1 MQASVNILYGG
12 SVLGFLCKGLIPSAG
27 NITLMRQP
35 TGSMEVLQKD
45 LWCDG
50 CLGIGLTYISIFFL
64 ISSLILLSCD
74 KICIMKAFIQTS
86 ADESYSW
93 PIDNLFLTGGGLFLE
108 LVLHSCVLLLDWA
121 ALLFHP

>member
-1 MQASVNILYGG
+1 M
-12 SVLGFLCKGLIPSAG
+12 
-27 NITLMRQP
+27 
-35 TGSMEVLQKD
+35 D

-50 CLGIGLTYISIFFL
+50 CLGIRLTYISIFFL

-74 KICIMKAFIQTS
+74 KIYIMKAFIQTS

-93 PIDNLFLTGGGLFLE
+93 PIDNLFLTGGGLVLG